1 MTKRTDKPVKPVTK
15 PFLTGEMTDESTP
28 RSALI
33 FFGCLLLA
41 ERTAVRKR
49 FHAGRSSGS
58 AVKKARR
65 SAILKKGCV
74 STA

>member
-33 FFGCLLLA
+33 FFGIFLTLTLCSLLLA
-41 ERTAVRKR
+41 WRIPTVLMILVSGMMGYALFSRKG
-49 FHAGRSSGS
+49 A
-58 AVKKARR
+58 AK
-65 SAILKKGCV
+65 
-74 STA
+74 